1 MLLHIIDQHAFHCL
15 NEIFRICLQFRFM
28 ITCILCL
35 FVATMFQTTWK
46 VLSFHWNKMNLIE
59 EKQQLLLLN
68 LNLKI
73 CKFNSLSK
81 SFFSMLFAL
90 TALFIC
96 LKTLSCCLGH
106 MKIFIGFLAILVFVK
121 KQAFEIQD
129 FVRIPIG
136 LSYMSFTFPSQL
148 YSPLIIK
155 LLPLLFIIRGNI
167 LKNVVPLRTLF
178 IQSVTGLSP

>member
-1 MLLHIIDQHAFHCL
+1 
-15 NEIFRICLQFRFM
+15 M

-35 FVATMFQTTWK
+35 FVATMFQTTRK
-46 VLSFHWNKMNLIE
+46 VLSFHWNVKW
-59 EKQQLLLLN
+59 LLKKN
-68 LNLKI
+68 CSN
-73 CKFNSLSK
+73 CFYRTWTWKFANSNSLSK
-81 SFFSMLFAL
+81 SFFSVLFAL

-106 MKIFIGFLAILVFVK
+106 MKIFIGTCFLAILVFVK
-121 KQAFEIQD
+121 KQAFETQD